1 MVCMFIKHVLDIG
14 VNHSGLYGNAASYYG
29 IMEQQGRLILHL
41 HMVLWILNALSPQ
54 DIRDRLMNKDDEFQK
69 SLIKY
74 LEGCQ
79 KGEFLTG
86 SMEYVKSKVPID
98 AEVQSK

>member
-1 MVCMFIKHVLDIG
+1 
-14 VNHSGLYGNAASYYG
+14 
-29 IMEQQGRLILHL
+29 
-41 HMVLWILNALSPQ
+41 
-54 DIRDRLMNKDDEFQK
+54 MNKDDEFQK

-98 AEVQSK
+98 AEVQSKGIHAVFQKNSFQSIRKSYQDPTQTLPEEPPTFSESDKCTRMDILMLKKRNLCLIQYHLV